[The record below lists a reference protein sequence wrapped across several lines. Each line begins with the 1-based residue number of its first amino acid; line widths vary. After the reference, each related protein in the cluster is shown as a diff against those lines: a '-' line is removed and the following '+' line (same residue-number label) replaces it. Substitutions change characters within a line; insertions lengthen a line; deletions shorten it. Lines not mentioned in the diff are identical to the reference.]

1 VGVDPVPPRRSILRN
16 CVEKTKKRNA
26 EFLAGSVAGA
36 RDDLM
41 SAKNGAF
48 PDLDVQLMACFH
60 AVRACFR
67 KRFWRVANEC
77 SELQNANSKS
87 QQTSFQFQQLSA
99 LSNECD
105 WQ

>member
-1 VGVDPVPPRRSILRN
+1 MGVDPAPPRRSILRN

-26 EFLAGSVAGA
+26 EFLAGSAAGA

-67 KRFWRVANEC
+67 KRFWRVANE
-77 SELQNANSKS
+77 
-87 QQTSFQFQQLSA
+87 
-99 LSNECD
+99 
-105 WQ
+105 